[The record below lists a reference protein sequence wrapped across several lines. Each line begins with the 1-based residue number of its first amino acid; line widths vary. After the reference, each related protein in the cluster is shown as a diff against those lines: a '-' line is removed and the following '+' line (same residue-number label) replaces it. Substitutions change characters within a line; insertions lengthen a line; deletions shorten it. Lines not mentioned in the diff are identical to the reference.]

1 VPAQVRL
8 AAGEVFEL
16 ELALG
21 EGPYRL
27 RGPQLPWSVDFH
39 VVKGAAAR
47 RWDIDLARGP
57 ERGMPLELAPGA
69 QDFLLRN
76 DSTQELVVR
85 VERAIPR
92 THVLSAAKASTLA
105 LFRELFPSERLAPGQ
120 LVSIATLTFL
130 ATDLD
135 LPMSLYESLGD
146 ARAFALIHEHFQILG
161 DAVREGRGAIVKT
174 IGEGV
179 LAAFSEPVGAV
190 RVGLELQDRLR
201 GGKNT
206 RDLRVRVGLHHGPAM
221 ATTLDDRLDYFGA
234 TVDQT
239 LRLAHAARGGDV
251 VISRSLAGNVSVAEV
266 LRSCHGS
273 NEVIEIGVAG
283 QPVAVRVSR
292 VS

>member
-1 VPAQVRL
+1 
-8 AAGEVFEL
+8 
-16 ELALG
+16 
-21 EGPYRL
+21 
-27 RGPQLPWSVDFH
+27 
-39 VVKGAAAR
+39 
-47 RWDIDLARGP
+47 
-57 ERGMPLELAPGA
+57 
-69 QDFLLRN
+69 
-76 DSTQELVVR
+76 
-85 VERAIPR
+85 
-92 THVLSAAKASTLA
+92 VLSAAKASTLA